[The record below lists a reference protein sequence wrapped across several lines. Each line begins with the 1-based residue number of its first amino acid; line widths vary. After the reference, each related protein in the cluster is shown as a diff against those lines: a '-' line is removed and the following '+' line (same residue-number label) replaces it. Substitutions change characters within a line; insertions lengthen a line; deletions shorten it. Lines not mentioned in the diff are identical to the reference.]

1 MTSVI
6 RLVEL
11 RVGYNFGRLQ
21 DLVGAYKR
29 PKIARRRDIRRLVR
43 DNYFETRFKLEVNK
57 SILLTP

>member
-11 RVGYNFGRLQ
+11 HVGYNFGRLQ
-21 DLVGAYKR
+21 VGAYKR